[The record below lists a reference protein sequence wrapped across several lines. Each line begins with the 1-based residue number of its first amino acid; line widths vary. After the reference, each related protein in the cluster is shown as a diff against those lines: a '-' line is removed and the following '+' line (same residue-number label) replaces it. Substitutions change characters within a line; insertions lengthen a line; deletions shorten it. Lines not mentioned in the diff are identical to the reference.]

1 MSQPQPLDA
10 LTVHAD
16 HLRLTIRLTPG
27 GGRAR
32 VEGVERD
39 AAGTAYLKARVSEP
53 PEKGK
58 ANAALIVLIAKT
70 FDTPKSRISFQS
82 GETSRL
88 KTLRIE
94 ADPERFKT
102 IYLKFFDQA

>member
-1 MSQPQPLDA
+1 MTRTTPLDA

-16 HLRLTIRLTPG
+16 HLRLTVRLTPG
-27 GGRAR
+27 GGRAK

-39 AAGTAYLKARVSEP
+39 AAGTAYLKARVAEP

-58 ANAALIVLIAKT
+58 ANAALILLLSKT
-70 FDTPKSRISFQS
+70 FDIPKSAIRFQS
-82 GETSRL
+82 GETARL

-94 ADPERFKT
+94 ADPERFKSV
-102 IYLKFFDQA
+102 YLAFFGGA